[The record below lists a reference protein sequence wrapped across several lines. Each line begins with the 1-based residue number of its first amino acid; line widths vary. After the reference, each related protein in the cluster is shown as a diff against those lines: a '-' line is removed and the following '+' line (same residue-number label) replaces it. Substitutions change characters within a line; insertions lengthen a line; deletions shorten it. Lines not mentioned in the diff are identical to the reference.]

1 MNFKI
6 INKSDLELSKIKPFL
21 SSFLPFAK
29 KKMGFDRPPSISFVS
44 DQENASK
51 ILGKTA
57 YYDPNNES
65 VVVYTDGRHPKDM
78 LRSISH
84 ELIHH
89 TQNCQGNFNQRPN
102 VGEGYFQEDEYM
114 QEMEREAYEKGNM
127 CFREWEETHKKQ
139 LEESIYYN
147 TGDTK
152 MKLNEWKN
160 QELFSRLLENFG
172 YNAPKVTEEV
182 VEEAEEALEE
192 AEELE
197 EGEKVVEEAEENIEE
212 IYSHRNTHPDVIEET
227 AELEEG
233 EEVVEEAT
241 DLEEGEEVVK
251 EAEELEEI
259 TLPGTAAA
267 GMDAA
272 IAELEREEL
281 EALKA
286 KVEAYLASM
295 PPATGETGAR
305 AATSRL
311 PAAKSPF
318 AVGLEESKI
327 REAVRKAV
335 KKVLNK

>member
-1 MNFKI
+1 MKFKVF
-6 INKSDLELSKIKPFL
+6 NKSNLDFSKIKPFL
-21 SSFLPFAK
+21 SSFLPFAQ
-29 KKMGFDRPPSISFVS
+29 KKMGFDQSPSISFVS
-44 DQENASK
+44 DQDNASK
-51 ILGKTA
+51 VLGKTA
-57 YYDPNNES
+57 FYDPNTLS
-65 VVVYTDGRHPKDM
+65 IVIYTDGRHPKDM

-84 ELIHH
+84 ELVHH
-89 TQNCQGNFNQRPN
+89 TQNCQGGFDQKPD
-102 VGEGYFQEDEYM
+102 VGEGYFQNDRNMREF
-114 QEMEREAYEKGNM
+114 EREAYEKGNM
-127 CFREWEETHKKQ
+127 CFREWEETHRKQ

-147 TGDTK
+147 IGDTK

-160 QELFSRLLENFG
+160 QELFGRLLENFG

-182 VEEAEEALEE
+182 VEEAEE
-192 AEELE
+192 
-197 EGEKVVEEAEENIEE
+197 
-212 IYSHRNTHPDVIEET
+212 T
-227 AELEEG
+227 EEG

-241 DLEEGEEVVK
+241 DLEESEEVVE
-251 EAEELEEI
+251 EATELEEI
-259 TLPGTAAA
+259 SLPGSAAA

-295 PPATGETGAR
+295 PPATGGRVGGVT
-305 AATSRL
+305 TSRL

>member
-1 MNFKI
+1 MKFRI
-6 INKSDLELSKIKPFL
+6 FNKSNLDFAKIKPFL
-21 SSFLPFAK
+21 ASFLPFAQ
-29 KKMGFDRPPSISFVS
+29 KKMGFDQPPSVTFLS
-44 DQENASK
+44 DQDNASK
-51 ILGKTA
+51 VLGKTA
-57 YYDPNNES
+57 FYDPNSLS
-65 VVVYTDGRHPKDM
+65 VVIYTDGRHPKDM

-84 ELIHH
+84 ELVHH
-89 TQNCQGNFNQRPN
+89 TQNCKGNFDNKPD
-102 VGEGYFQEDEYM
+102 VGEGYFQNDQYM

-160 QELFSRLLENFG
+160 QELFGRLLENFG

-182 VEEAEEALEE
+182 VEEADETLEESEEVVEE

-197 EGEKVVEEAEENIEE
+197 EGGLANRKGDPRNKRPEATPIREE
-212 IYSHRNTHPDVIEET
+212 
-227 AELEEG
+227 
-233 EEVVEEAT
+233 EEVVE
-241 DLEEGEEVVK
+241 

-259 TLPGTAAA
+259 SIPGTAAA

-286 KVEAYLASM
+286 KVEAYLAKM
-295 PPATGETGAR
+295 PAPTHGGRSARPEISRPA
-305 AATSRL
+305 
-311 PAAKSPF
+311 AAKSPF
-318 AVGLEESKI
+318 SVSLEESKI
-327 REAVRKAV
+327 RGAVRKAI
-335 KKVLNK
+335 KKALNK